1 LKISLLI
8 LLFGICSIG
17 FATAYSQFPGSVK
30 AFKYK
35 PTMVPYVCGDELI
48 EGTDCQGRISP
59 LMQYKLGITSEKI
72 SCKKGLELVLKN
84 SNNSPA
90 CIKSSSA
97 KILVDRGWASIIS
110 SKTDLQVPTDSIII
124 SKIRDIGAKP
134 LVLANENFVMIDYTP
149 NISITLSEVYGWDVM
164 VFKGTGFRGLHVIDI
179 IISNDQFE
187 VELKTKTSQIT
198 GNLDMPW
205 IIPST
210 LKSGEYDIEITDQ
223 VSSHHLKINLQR

>member
-1 LKISLLI
+1 LKIILLI

-17 FATAYSQFPGSVK
+17 FATAFAQFPGSVK
-30 AFKYK
+30 VYKYK
-35 PTMVPYVCGDELI
+35 PTMVPYVCGDKLI
-48 EGTDCQGRISP
+48 EGIDCQAEISP
-59 LMQYKLGITSEKI
+59 LMQYKQGITSEKI
-72 SCKKGLELVLKN
+72 SCKKGLVLVLKN

>member
-1 LKISLLI
+1 MKIGLLI

-17 FATAYSQFPGSVK
+17 FATAYAQFPGSVK
-30 AFKYK
+30 VYKYK
-35 PTMVPYVCGDELI
+35 PTMVPYVCGDKLI
-48 EGTDCQGRISP
+48 EGTDCQAEISP
-59 LMQYKLGITSEKI
+59 LMQYKQGIASEKI
-72 SCKKGLELVLKN
+72 SCKKGLVLVLKN

-97 KILVDRGWASIIS
+97 KILEERGWASIIYT
-110 SKTDLQVPTDSIII
+110 KTDSQEPTDPIII

-134 LVLANENFVMIDYTP
+134 LVLANENFVMRNHTP
-149 NISITLSEVYGWDVM
+149 NISITLSEVYGWDIM
-164 VFKGTGFRGLHVIDI
+164 DFKGTGFRGLHVIDI

-210 LKSGEYDIEITDQ
+210 LKSGDYDIEITDQ

>member
-1 LKISLLI
+1 
-8 LLFGICSIG
+8 
-17 FATAYSQFPGSVK
+17 
-30 AFKYK
+30 
-35 PTMVPYVCGDELI
+35 MVPYVCGDELI

>member
-1 LKISLLI
+1 MKISLLI

-17 FATAYSQFPGSVK
+17 FATAYSQFPGSVN

-35 PTMVPYVCGDELI
+35 PTLVPYVCGDELI
-48 EGTDCQGRISP
+48 EDTDCQARISP

-97 KILVDRGWASIIS
+97 KILVDRGWASIIY
-110 SKTDLQVPTDSIII
+110 SKNDLQVSTDPIITLI
-124 SKIRDIGAKP
+124 IRDIGAKP

>member
-1 LKISLLI
+1 LKIILLI

-17 FATAYSQFPGSVK
+17 FAAAYSQFPGTVK

-35 PTMVPYVCGDELI
+35 PTLVPYVCGDELI
-48 EGTDCQGRISP
+48 EGTDCQARIPP
-59 LMQYKLGITSEKI
+59 LMQYKQGITSEKI

-110 SKTDLQVPTDSIII
+110 SKTDLQVPTDPIII
-124 SKIRDIGAKP
+124 SKIRDIGAMP
-134 LVLANENFVMIDYTP
+134 LVLANENFVMRDHTP
-149 NISITLSEVYGWDVM
+149 NISITLSEVYGWDIM
-164 VFKGTGFRGLHVIDI
+164 DFKGTGFRGLHVIDI
-179 IISNDQFE
+179 IISNDQGFE

-205 IIPST
+205 IIPET
-210 LKSGEYDIEITDQ
+210 MKSGDYDVEITDQ
-223 VSSHHLKINLQR
+223 VSSHHLKINL